1 MLDHAEFVAGAAEWA
16 QLPTDGRPELAVFGR
31 SNVGKSSLLNAL
43 LGRKRL
49 AYTSKTPGKT
59 QQLNY
64 FLVDGDFYLVD
75 FPGYGY
81 AKAPPSLRTEWSQLQ
96 SRYLTERLPL
106 RGVIQLVDSRH
117 PPEDRDKALIN
128 RLDRADIPFVV
139 ALTKTDKLSGN
150 ERSQAERCLDEVL
163 ADTSPTPPTVLT
175 SAHSNRGIGTLREW
189 IREQVT
195 D

>member
-1 MLDHAEFVAGAAEWA
+1 MLDHAEFVVGAAEWA
-16 QLPTDGRPELAVFGR
+16 QLPTDGRPEIAVFGR

-59 QQLNY
+59 QQVNY

-81 AKAPPSLRTEWSQLQ
+81 AKAPSSLRNEWAQLQ
-96 SRYLTERLPL
+96 SRYLTERCPL
-106 RGVIQLVDSRH
+106 RGIIQLVDSRH
-117 PPEDRDKALIN
+117 PPADQDKALIH
-128 RLDRADIPFVV
+128 RLERATIPFII

-150 ERSQAERCLDEVL
+150 GRTQAERRIEETLTDI
-163 ADTSPTPPTVLT
+163 SPKPPSVLT
-175 SAHSNRGIGTLREW
+175 SAHSNRGVDTLRDW
-189 IREQVT
+189 IRERMT